1 MTNNE
6 YIITKFG
13 QNMYFNRFF
22 EKKCEKIKKHDFST
36 IFFKNSDLPRF
47 SISGPIFGPILT
59 NICDRICIVDI
70 FLKTNPKSTY
80 FLLWFKWSTK
90 FLG

>member
-22 EKKCEKIKKHDFST
+22 EKNLERFEKN
-36 IFFKNSDLPRF
+36 IFFLIIPKFRF
-47 SISGPIFGPILT
+47 SPFSDFLPDYDLYFW
-59 NICDRICIVDI
+59 IVEL
-70 FLKTNPKSTY
+70 FLKTHSKSNY
-80 FLLWFKWSTK
+80 FLL
-90 FLG
+90 

>member
-22 EKKCEKIKKHDFST
+22 EKKCEKNKKT
-36 IFFKNSDLPRF
+36 RFFPYFLQNSDFPQFFDFWPDFWPDFDQYL
-47 SISGPIFGPILT
+47 
-59 NICDRICIVDI
+59 
-70 FLKTNPKSTY
+70 
-80 FLLWFKWSTK
+80 
-90 FLG
+90 

>member
-22 EKKCEKIKKHDFST
+22 EKKCEKNKETRFSPY
-36 IFFKNSDLPRF
+36 FLQNSDFPCF

-59 NICDRICIVDI
+59 NICDPI
-70 FLKTNPKSTY
+70 
-80 FLLWFKWSTK
+80 
-90 FLG
+90 